1 MATTYSCRKPTTI
14 GPGGLNGP
22 VRNGKVCCPSGI
34 VTMDAPLEQTY
45 SEALGDTYFERSEK
59 QGSHKTISELTIE
72 NSRAKRG
79 RTYSEALG
87 DTYI

>member
-1 MATTYSCRKPTTI
+1 
-14 GPGGLNGP
+14 
-22 VRNGKVCCPSGI
+22 
-34 VTMDAPLEQTY
+34 MDAPLEQTY